1 MLIAAVYL
9 QKRKE
14 AENLP
19 KYGTEKWNDFANQ
32 DNHIKYIK
40 NAEIYLIMN
49 DADTDAPEK
58 R

>member
-32 DNHIKYIK
+32 GNYRKCIK
-40 NAEIYLIMN
+40 NTEIYLIMN